1 MSICILRMDA
11 DIWNLRLEKA
21 NVVKQ
26 IVRRGKAMSQ
36 NRARL
41 PSNGPE
47 NLKLFLFY
55 PQKKEV
61 KSFIM

>member
-36 NRARL
+36 NRERGCL
-41 PSNGPE
+41 QMG
-47 NLKLFLFY
+47 
-55 PQKKEV
+55 QK
-61 KSFIM
+61 I